1 MKMLQITDDGSG
13 IRREDLDIVCERFTT
28 SKLRKYEDLQ
38 EIASY
43 GFRGEALSS
52 VSHVAH
58 VTITSKTK
66 DQPSLKNFSEQY
78 HRVLDVMQRYAIH
91 YGGTGTSFVC
101 RKHRETTCDLNIS
114 SGSSTQLD
122 VIKSIF
128 GSSLAAELVAYT
140 LTSQQATVNVTGYVT
155 NANYKYITKKSTFIV
170 FINNR
175 LVECPALRRACE
187 YTYAQ
192 YLPKHTHPFVY
203 LALAIPPN
211 HVDVNVHPTKR
222 EVHFLH
228 EEAVVDAIASHLNTL
243 LQGGNQ
249 SRTFTVQPIAAI
261 MASHL
266 TAREKT
272 AVTSLSDKED
282 DDDDAATPQKKKQR
296 TTPTTLVQLDLSKSK
311 AKAYQPTKAPQR
323 LVRTDHTTTTMD
335 KYLLLQSQES
345 GGDNDDDI
353 ALDVDPMEGV
363 DVDSNDEGTYID
375 QMCGL
380 TTHATLIYCV
390 IQHQTKLFLVNH
402 LVVTEMLMYQTLLR
416 QFGSVPTIPLHGRLV
431 VSELALCALTGAD
444 GPSSFHDEA
453 TGGDDDRRAQAAD
466 VASLLVDK
474 GPMLAE
480 YFGLHI
486 NAEGHLTRIPQ
497 IVVGHEPSLH
507 ALPEFILRLY
517 DDVNWTDEAECFDG
531 VCSALARWYSDG
543 VYPDDATR
551 GRHLVEHVLL
561 PACKTSSF
569 VAPYALNDVAA
580 VTPIACLNNLYKIF
594 ERC

>member
-1 MKMLQITDDGSG
+1 MAGRIVRLEQCVVDKIAAGEVVHRPASALKELLENSLDAGAKHITVVAGQGGMKMLQITDDGSG

-66 DQPSLKNFSEQY
+66 DQPCAYRAHYRDGELVSALPGGSKDPIPCAGKTGTQILVEDMFYNLSTRKQALKNFSEQY

-155 NANYKYITKKSTFIV
+155 NANYNTKKSTFIV

-272 AVTSLSDKED
+272 AVASLSDKEED

-345 GGDNDDDI
+345 GGDNEDDI

-363 DVDSNDEGTYID
+363 DVDSNDE
-375 QMCGL
+375 
-380 TTHATLIYCV
+380 
-390 IQHQTKLFLVNH
+390 
-402 LVVTEMLMYQTLLR
+402 
-416 QFGSVPTIPLHGRLV
+416 
-431 VSELALCALTGAD
+431 
-444 GPSSFHDEA
+444 
-453 TGGDDDRRAQAAD
+453 
-466 VASLLVDK
+466 
-474 GPMLAE
+474 
-480 YFGLHI
+480 
-486 NAEGHLTRIPQ
+486 
-497 IVVGHEPSLH
+497 
-507 ALPEFILRLY
+507 
-517 DDVNWTDEAECFDG
+517 
-531 VCSALARWYSDG
+531 
-543 VYPDDATR
+543 
-551 GRHLVEHVLL
+551 
-561 PACKTSSF
+561 
-569 VAPYALNDVAA
+569 
-580 VTPIACLNNLYKIF
+580 
-594 ERC
+594 